1 MAAGDGSDSH
11 LIAMSPKRKAAAQIH
26 PSSKGE
32 SDSDNFDID
41 MPTWHDEPS
50 EFALWH
56 NRLPEYLIDYDESFQ
71 SLVQYGFCWSKH
83 VMCFSSTNH
92 MQRYRQN
99 MLVAGT
105 FSAPTIIIRTAA
117 VVLNATPVD
126 LATATAAAK
135 EAELLEL
142 KRFSNNPEQVDKKD
156 KEMARV
162 IAKKMSNPS
171 SRKDWLKKANNSGRT
186 LLQLLQAERARLDSD
201 LQTGIGENVVNDIDD
216 LFKAGVGEATV
227 ASFGEFDNN
236 LTELLDILPS
246 TLRPAYPEAVL
257 ARKYIAV
264 ISSLGERIENKLDGE
279 LDRTAAGSNLS
290 KIKTAIRSV
299 LSRHTAREQSLAST
313 NGSAFRAS
321 QDPRKAP
328 KAPRGGGGGGGGG
341 AGGGSTATALKT
353 RRGRGNG
360 ATGRRPTAPA
370 ATVCFW
376 ANHHKGPTTGASPA
390 HRAKRPSLHAKPP
403 RLPKTRQA
411 ATAKATWHRIPTP
424 TITTARTTSLTRTAL
439 IARKR
444 RRRLPAKTP
453 TATAP
458 HSPTASSR
466 PVPPHCSTR
475 ASSRTPKPCSPLSN
489 TE

>member
-1 MAAGDGSDSH
+1 
-11 LIAMSPKRKAAAQIH
+11 MSPKRKAAAQIH

-105 FSAPTIIIRTAA
+105 FSAPTIIPRTAA
-117 VVLNATPVD
+117 VVLSATPVD

-321 QDPRKAP
+321 QDPRKTP
-328 KAPRGGGGGGGGG
+328 NAPRGGGGGGGG
-341 AGGGSTATALKT
+341 AGGGAKGKGDGAQDPKRPWEWRDWKKADGPCGHCLFLGKPPQGANHWRKSCPSRDEAIAARKAAKAAKVPPS
-353 RRGRGNG
+353 GNG
-360 ATGRRPTAPA
+360 KGHMASHSHAH
-370 ATVCFW
+370 
-376 ANHHKGPTTGASPA
+376 NHDGEDDVSD
-390 HRAKRPSLHAKPP
+390 SD
-403 RLPKTRQA
+403 
-411 ATAKATWHRIPTP
+411 
-424 TITTARTTSLTRTAL
+424 
-439 IARKR
+439 
-444 RRRLPAKTP
+444 
-453 TATAP
+453 
-458 HSPTASSR
+458 
-466 PVPPHCSTR
+466 CSD
-475 ASSRTPKPCSPLSN
+475 CSEEEN
-489 TE
+489 YTYRGKWVM